1 VGLAVLRDRLDNT
14 VKDRET
20 LEEITKVGLVG
31 SIPLDKERRKE
42 PAISFESDNS
52 GIAESFRKLRTNL
65 QFLAVDNPPRVIVV
79 TSSSPHEGKST
90 SAINIA
96 LALAEADHNV
106 VLVDGDMRRPSVDR
120 YLDLVGA
127 AGFSTVLSGGATLSE
142 VLQKTKFPQL
152 TVLTS
157 GTTPPNPSEL
167 LGSQAA
173 KNVLSELRAKFD
185 YVIVDSSPLLA
196 VTDGAILAANA
207 DGALVMS
214 RSGQT
219 KREHLAHAI
228 GILRDVGAT
237 VLGAVFTMT
246 PTRRGGQY
254 SYSYSYYG
262 DDRREPAKQSPA
274 STDVAASPVG
284 HSMEGPDR
292 APVNGTAVAKAESAE
307 TVDVTKPAGGKR
319 EASE

>member
-1 VGLAVLRDRLDNT
+1 
-14 VKDRET
+14 
-20 LEEITKVGLVG
+20 
-31 SIPLDKERRKE
+31 
-42 PAISFESDNS
+42 
-52 GIAESFRKLRTNL
+52 
-65 QFLAVDNPPRVIVV
+65 
-79 TSSSPHEGKST
+79 
-90 SAINIA
+90 
-96 LALAEADHNV
+96 
-106 VLVDGDMRRPSVDR
+106 
-120 YLDLVGA
+120 
-127 AGFSTVLSGGATLSE
+127 VLSGGATLSE
-142 VLQKTKFPQL
+142 VLQETKFPRL

-167 LGSQAA
+167 LGSMAA
-173 KNVLSELRAKFD
+173 KNVLSDLRKQFD

-262 DDRREPAKQSPA
+262 EDRREQVAQTTTSTAAAPAPSAKHSTEVNDLA
-274 STDVAASPVG
+274 SL
-284 HSMEGPDR
+284 
-292 APVNGTAVAKAESAE
+292 NGTAVNKSESAE